1 MHPCGA
7 TQIAHCPGV
16 QSNWFYTAPP
26 PLNQRGSSLCISP
39 CLPSCHR
46 ALQHS
51 SGSSSST
58 ETGTEREPSSSKSP
72 AITLPTAVL
81 VQHWCKPPPL
91 HKPPGKALLC
101 NLSSR
106 WRDFILHPQH
116 QLQSQFTQGG
126 CFLKGFIS
134 LSPVFQQCLQSPWL
148 DVSDA

>member
-1 MHPCGA
+1 MHPCGG

-81 VQHWCKPPPL
+81 VQHWCKTPPL
-91 HKPPGKALLC
+91 HKPP
-101 NLSSR
+101 
-106 WRDFILHPQH
+106 
-116 QLQSQFTQGG
+116 LQSQQQMKRFHPASSTPAAVSVYSGWMLFEGIHFIVSCLSAVPPEPLTG
-126 CFLKGFIS
+126 C
-134 LSPVFQQCLQSPWL
+134 
-148 DVSDA
+148 